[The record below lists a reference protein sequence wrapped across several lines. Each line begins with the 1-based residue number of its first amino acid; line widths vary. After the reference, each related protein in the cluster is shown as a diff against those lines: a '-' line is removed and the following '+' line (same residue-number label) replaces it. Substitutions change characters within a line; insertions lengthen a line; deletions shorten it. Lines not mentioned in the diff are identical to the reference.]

1 MRKRQESRMID
12 RVYDSEGHLQTSPLK
27 TLRVFTEFMKNKYD
41 TITVDA
47 DSIRRILRHSCSKMP
62 HIANEALS
70 TPITLEELHIA
81 VTQGKKL
88 KAPGYDGI
96 FHEFFQLAWETTKV
110 DLLDVMKQMFIDGS
124 ILDTQKHGIIVCL
137 YACQKQT
144 GLSIRK
150 STDRLPF

>member
-1 MRKRQESRMID
+1 
-12 RVYDSEGHLQTSPLK
+12 
-27 TLRVFTEFMKNKYD
+27 
-41 TITVDA
+41 
-47 DSIRRILRHSCSKMP
+47 MP

-70 TPITLEELHIA
+70 TPITMEELHIA

-124 ILDTQKHGIIVCL
+124 ILDT
-137 YACQKQT
+137 
-144 GLSIRK
+144 
-150 STDRLPF
+150 